1 FIFTSVKKARVLF
14 QYRSTVLT
22 VMLFACFTITKN
34 SHSQSLIRHIHT
46 YPDSVMREYIRQDV
60 RIQYQKDS
68 ANAFREMNTAIDHFR
83 SKGKKLIVGYIYQA
97 MAALQ
102 RDHRE
107 YKKSLLSA
115 DKAIQT
121 FTDISNKENLLY
133 AIIFKAGLFQEI
145 GKNNDAL
152 KLLFDMLK
160 KHKGIPAYEF
170 AIYSNIGQ
178 TFLSMKNHAK
188 AEEYLLIAENK
199 YKEVLK
205 KNSLIKET
213 IINVYKNLG
222 AVYHA
227 KKQFDKA
234 SENFDKAMEKAETV
248 GSTQF
253 IGPVYNELGSFYKE
267 TGKYEKAIECFE
279 KSVPLKERDGN
290 YASFGNAEANIGR
303 IYTLMGRTAEAEAHL
318 RRGYEIMEEIGSDRE
333 GLLNA
338 VMGLADLYK
347 NNPAKAYPFLAEAV
361 VLKDSVYASNV
372 AAESARMEA
381 IYENDKNAKKIELT
395 NAKNNELKSINALKD
410 RQNKWMLIG
419 LGVVIILLAGAIWS
433 YLGKLKSN
441 KLLEEKNVEVI
452 RQKMLVEQHNK
463 EIVDSINY
471 AQKIQAAILPAEE
484 DFKKVLGDCF
494 ILFKPK
500 DIVSGDFYWI
510 AEKGI
515 HTFYAT
521 VDCTGHGVP
530 GGFMSVLAAS
540 LLNEIVNELNI
551 TEPDEILNRLR
562 KRIIHAL
569 KQTGEAG
576 ENKDGMDMT
585 ICRYNRNTKELALA
599 SANNPV
605 WIVHNGELTEVKPDK
620 FPVGISPYE
629 NEPFTKQVFTLSNDD
644 IVYTFTDGFAD
655 QFGGPKGKKLK
666 YKNLATLLLTNHK
679 QSMTEQ
685 STMLNEEFEKWKG
698 DLEQL
703 DDICVIGIRV

>member
-1 FIFTSVKKARVLF
+1 MKKARILF
-14 QYRSTVLT
+14 LYRKLALT
-22 VMLFACFTITKN
+22 ALLAIFIFAGKT

-46 YPDSVMREYIRQDV
+46 YPDSVMGDYIRQDV
-60 RIQYQKDS
+60 RIQHQKDS
-68 ANAFREMNTAIDHFR
+68 ANAFREMYGAIDHFKQ
-83 SKGKKLIVGYIYQA
+83 KGKKRIVGYIYQA
-97 MAALQ
+97 MAWLQ
-102 RDHRE
+102 RTNRQ

-115 DKAIQT
+115 DKAIAT
-121 FTDISNKENLLY
+121 FSDISDKENLLY
-133 AIIFKAGLFQEI
+133 SIIFKAGLFQEI

-170 AIYSNIGQ
+170 TIYSNIGE
-178 TFLSMKNHAK
+178 TFLQMKNYSK
-188 AEEYLLIAENK
+188 AEEYLSIAENK
-199 YKEVLK
+199 FKEVLK
-205 KNSLIKET
+205 RNSLIKET

-234 SENFDKAMEKAETV
+234 SENFDKAMAKAEAV
-248 GSTQF
+248 GNAQF
-253 IGPVYNELGSFYKE
+253 MGPIYNELGSFYKE
-267 TGKYEKAIECFE
+267 TRKYEKAIECYE
-279 KSVPLKERDGN
+279 KSVPMKERDGN

-303 IYTLMGRTAEAEAHL
+303 IYTLMGRTSDAEMHL
-318 RRGYEIMEEIGSDRE
+318 RKGYMIMEEIGTDRA
-333 GLLNA
+333 GSLNA
-338 VMGLADLYK
+338 VQGLAELYK
-347 NNPAKAYPFLAEAV
+347 NNPAKAYPYLLEAFT
-361 VLKDSVYASNV
+361 LKDSVYADNV
-372 AAESARMEA
+372 SAESARMEA
-381 IYENDKNAKKIELT
+381 IYENDKNAKKIDIA
-395 NAKNNELKSINALKD
+395 NAQNKQLKKINELQASQKRWI
-410 RQNKWMLIG
+410 LIG
-419 LGVVIILLAGAIWS
+419 LSIVLFLFAGAVWS
-433 YLGKLKSN
+433 YLGKRKSN

-510 AEKGI
+510 AEKEKY
-515 HTFYAT
+515 TFYAT

-540 LLNEIVNELNI
+540 LLNEIVNELG
-551 TEPDEILNRLR
+551 THEPDQILNLLR
-562 KRIIHAL
+562 TRIITAL
-569 KQTGEAG
+569 KQKGEAG

-585 ICRYNRNTKELALA
+585 ICRFNRKTKELALA

-605 WIVHNGELTEVKPDK
+605 WIVKNGELTEVKPDK

-629 NEPFTKQVFTLSNDD
+629 NEPFTKQVFNLNNDD

-666 YKNLATLLLTNHK
+666 YKNLAQLLINNSKH
-679 QSMTEQ
+679 SMTEQ

>member
-1 FIFTSVKKARVLF
+1 VKKARLLF
-14 QYRSTVLT
+14 FCKKIALPALLAVFLFLT
-22 VMLFACFTITKN
+22 KSAQ
-34 SHSQSLIRHIHT
+34 SQSLVRHIHT
-46 YPDSVMREYIRQDV
+46 YPDSVMGEYIRQDV
-60 RIQYQKDS
+60 RIQNQKDS
-68 ANAFREMNTAIDHFR
+68 ANAFREMYSAIDHFKA
-83 SKGKKLIVGYIYQA
+83 KGKKRIVGYIYQA

-102 RDHRE
+102 RSNRQ

-115 DKAIQT
+115 DKAIAT
-121 FTDISNKENLLY
+121 FTEISDKENLLY

-145 GKNNDAL
+145 GKNNEAL
-152 KLLFDMLK
+152 KLLFDMLQ
-160 KHKGIPAYEF
+160 KHKGIPAYEL
-170 AIYSNIGQ
+170 AIYSNIGD
-178 TFLSMKNHAK
+178 TYKAMKNYDMAQK
-188 AEEYLLIAENK
+188 YLDQAEQKIK
-199 YKEVLK
+199 DVLK
-205 KNSLIKET
+205 RNSLIKEAV
-213 IINVYKNLG
+213 INVYKNLG

-234 SENFDKAMEKAETV
+234 SENFDKAMAKAEAA
-248 GSTQF
+248 GNAQF
-253 IGPVYNELGSFYKE
+253 IGPIYNELGSFYKE
-267 TGKYEKAIECFE
+267 TKKYERAIECYE

-290 YASFGNAEANIGR
+290 YASFGNSEANIGR
-303 IYTLMGRTAEAEAHL
+303 IYTLMGNTAEAEAHL
-318 RRGYEIMEEIGSDRE
+318 RKGYAIMEEIGSDRE
-333 GLLNA
+333 GLLNC
-338 VMGLADLYK
+338 VQGLADLYRS
-347 NNPAKAYPFLAEAV
+347 NPAKAYPYLVEAFS
-361 VLKDSVYASNV
+361 LKDSVYADNV
-372 AAESARMEA
+372 AAESARMDA
-381 IYENDKNAKKIELT
+381 IYENDNNAKKIEIA
-395 NAKNNELKSINALKD
+395 NAKNSELKKVNDLQES
-410 RQNKWMLIG
+410 QNRWILIG
-419 LGVVIILLAGAIWS
+419 LTVVLFLLAGAIWS

-471 AQKIQAAILPAEE
+471 AQKIQAAILPAED

-510 AEKGI
+510 AEKGK

-540 LLNEIVNELNI
+540 LLNEIVNEMGF
-551 TEPDEILNRLR
+551 TEPDQILNALR
-562 KRIIHAL
+562 TRIIQAL
-569 KQTGEAG
+569 KQKGEAG

-585 ICRYNRNTKELALA
+585 ICRYNRTTKELALA

-605 WIVHNGELTEVKPDK
+605 WIVQNGELMEVKPDK
-620 FPVGISPYE
+620 FPVGISPFE
-629 NEPFTKQVFTLSNDD
+629 NEPFTKQVFTLKNDD

-666 YKNLATLLLTNHK
+666 YKNLATLLLNNSKHTM
-679 QSMTEQ
+679 SEQ

-703 DDICVIGIRV
+703 DDICIIGIRV